1 LTTGRKYHLL
11 TTFTWLDFI
20 DVAKGINVISLIM
33 ILKKKKEKY
42 WEEESWNKRYWEGE
56 WSHIQWTE
64 IQSKEKGKMTYKRK
78 NEEE

>member
-33 ILKKKKEKY
+33 ILKKKKK
-42 WEEESWNKRYWEGE
+42 SIGKKRV
-56 WSHIQWTE
+56 E
-64 IQSKEKGKMTYKRK
+64 IKDIGKENGHTFNGLRYKVKKKAR
-78 NEEE
+78 